1 MNNDTNINTN
11 INRQLFLG
19 EDVTESSVKQLIEEI
34 RKINKYDDEQEAEKK
49 EYERKPIELIVSS
62 FGGCAYSGFALVSTI
77 LLSKTPVH
85 TICLGKAMSMGFLIF
100 VAVHKRYAHRLST
113 FMYHEIRGW
122 NHGELTQVKRTLE
135 EWERL
140 QNLYDEYVLK
150 RTSLLKEKLDE
161 VKEKCLDWYI
171 SAEEAKKLGIVD
183 ELLE

>member
-1 MNNDTNINTN
+1 M
-11 INRQLFLG
+11 
-19 EDVTESSVKQLIEEI
+19 
-34 RKINKYDDEQEAEKK
+34 
-49 EYERKPIELIVSS
+49 
-62 FGGCAYSGFALVSTI
+62 
-77 LLSKTPVH
+77 
-85 TICLGKAMSMGFLIF
+85 
-100 VAVHKRYAHRLST
+100 
-113 FMYHEIRGW
+113 
-122 NHGELTQVKRTLE
+122 TQVKRTLE